1 MGSAVRVTMA
11 IPPDD
16 SQLLQ
21 RVLEDAL
28 SKLDLLENMQ
38 SLQDNSSTDELSQ
51 RIGDEISAVI
61 QDQKDLQRQYGE
73 LVDKRS
79 TLTGYAN
86 AKKLQTTEAQIQE
99 VGESLNAAS
108 NTLSRTLI
116 SNPNIAENLN
126 KIQKERRQCHTI
138 FTITIAELRSGKSE
152 TLEHT
157 VEQDKKDRDE
167 FAQLK
172 ADEKESRETLQKLKN
187 DLENERR
194 MHQEDVNSRNAEI
207 MKLKVELHDLKNRS
221 TMEKTYLTKEATAHI
236 HSSERRFQQTE
247 HKYREQIG
255 LMEKKVAREKAA
267 YDANR
272 AFLEKRTNELADMG
286 DEWQEHYEDTREK
299 KESDFDK
306 LTKDEEQ
313 TCNELEDTVGRFNT
327 ENAIKKALIAEDE
340 RKEENRI
347 RKEKERELKEA
358 AALKVQAAWAWHKKY
373 GPPPKKKKKKKK

>member
-138 FTITIAELRSGKSE
+138 FTITIAELRSGKFD

-194 MHQEDVNSRNAEI
+194 MHQEDVNSRNEEI

-247 HKYREQIG
+247 HKYREQIA
-255 LMEKKVAREKAA
+255 LMQQNLDREKSA
-267 YDANR
+267 YEANQL
-272 AFLEKRTNELADMG
+272 FMNKRTKELTDMG
-286 DEWQEHYEDTREK
+286 ENWQEHYEDTREK
-299 KESDFDK
+299 KGTLFEK
-306 LTKDEEQ
+306 LCKDDE
-313 TCNELEDTVGRFNT
+313 TTANDLEDTVGRFNT

-347 RKEKERELKEA
+347 RKERELKEA

-373 GPPPKKKKKKKK
+373 GPPPKKKGKKKKKK